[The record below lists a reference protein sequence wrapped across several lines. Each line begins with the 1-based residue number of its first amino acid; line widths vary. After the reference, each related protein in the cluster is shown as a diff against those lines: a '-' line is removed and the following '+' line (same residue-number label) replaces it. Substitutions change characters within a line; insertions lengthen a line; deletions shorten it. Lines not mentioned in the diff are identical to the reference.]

1 MIMKKI
7 ELVNNFLLQNNINHK
22 RDVSLKDYTTIGI
35 GGYAPFM
42 IHPKT
47 SSEFQKLLIFLTEK
61 EFLYKIIGNGSNLII
76 DDEPLDIIFVST
88 KYLNHF
94 AIKENI
100 IEAGAGL
107 PLSHLCQKAANNS
120 LSGLEF
126 ISGIPGSVGGAI
138 STNAGAFGK
147 EIKDVLK
154 NITFLNSHNELKI
167 LSKKD
172 LSFNYRNFDNSQVNI
187 ILEAS
192 FNLEY
197 SNKNLIKEI
206 TADLMK
212 RRANTQPLNERSA
225 GCIFK
230 NPKNNFAGKLID
242 ELGLKGYRIGGAV
255 ISEKHANFII
265 NRYNAS
271 FSDVMRLIDYVRERV
286 FKEFGILL
294 DLEAILLSSKA
305 SGFIQNV

>member
-1 MIMKKI
+1 MKKI
-7 ELVNNFLLQNNINHK
+7 DLVNDFLLKNNISHK
-22 RDVSLKDYTTIGI
+22 RDVMLKNYTTMGI

-47 SSEFQKLLIFLTEK
+47 ISEFQEILIFLSEK
-61 EFLYKIIGNGSNLII
+61 GFFYKIIGNGSNLII
-76 DDEPLDIIFVST
+76 DDKPLDIIFIST

-94 AIKENI
+94 SIKENI

-107 PLSHLCQKAANNS
+107 PLSYLCQKAASNS

-126 ISGIPGSVGGAI
+126 VSGIPGSVGGAI
-138 STNAGAFGK
+138 SMNAGAFGK

-154 NITFLNSHNELKI
+154 NITFLDLHNEIKMLQE
-167 LSKKD
+167 KD
-172 LSFNYRNFDNSQVNI
+172 LSFCYRNFNNSQVNI

-192 FNLEY
+192 FNLKY
-197 SNKNLIKEI
+197 SKENLIKDI
-206 TADLMK
+206 IADLIK

-230 NPKNNFAGKLID
+230 NPKNYFAGKLID

-271 FSDVMRLIDYVRERV
+271 FYDVMRLIDYIRERV
-286 FKEFGILL
+286 LKEFGILL
-294 DLEAILLSSKA
+294 ELEAILLSSKA
-305 SGFIQNV
+305 S

>member
-7 ELVNNFLLQNNINHK
+7 DLVNDFLLKNNISHK
-22 RDVSLKDYTTIGI
+22 RDVMLKNYTTMGI

-47 SSEFQKLLIFLTEK
+47 ISEFQEILIFLSEK
-61 EFLYKIIGNGSNLII
+61 GFFYKIIGNGSNLII
-76 DDEPLDIIFVST
+76 DDKPLDIIFIST

-94 AIKENI
+94 SIKENI

-107 PLSHLCQKAANNS
+107 PLSYLCQKAASNS

-126 ISGIPGSVGGAI
+126 VSGIPGSVGGAI
-138 STNAGAFGK
+138 SMNAGAFGK

-154 NITFLNSHNELKI
+154 NITFLDLHNEIKMLQE
-167 LSKKD
+167 KD
-172 LSFNYRNFDNSQVNI
+172 LSFCYRNFNNSQVNI

-192 FNLEY
+192 FNLKY
-197 SNKNLIKEI
+197 SKENLIKDI
-206 TADLMK
+206 IADLIK

-230 NPKNNFAGKLID
+230 NPKNYFAGKLID

-271 FSDVMRLIDYVRERV
+271 FYDVMRLIDYIRERV
-286 FKEFGILL
+286 LKEFGILL
-294 DLEAILLSSKA
+294 ELEAILLSSKA
-305 SGFIQNV
+305 S